1 MEKAWTTLLNSAS
14 IWYQRNKMS
23 AITQKI
29 DIHPLTQDPTKAW
42 TEMQCDQDLQVMD
55 VDVK

>member
-1 MEKAWTTLLNSAS
+1 
-14 IWYQRNKMS
+14 MS

-42 TEMQCDQDLQVMD
+42 TEMQSDQDLQVLE
-55 VDVK
+55 VDIKQVLCEFTLVDKP

>member
-1 MEKAWTTLLNSAS
+1 
-14 IWYQRNKMS
+14 MS

-42 TEMQCDQDLQVMD
+42 TEMQSDKDLHVLE